1 MQPFSIDTN
10 PIKMSSKFRIVF
22 SDIDGTL
29 LNKNREL
36 SSATIF
42 QIRKL
47 TQLNIPFVMVSAR
60 MPASMIH
67 LYREVPINNPAI
79 CYNGAL
85 ILKSIEEEIN
95 SNNKLFSTT
104 IGYSI
109 AKSVFSICHKFDL
122 HFSLYSNNQWFASK
136 NDEWR
141 LREENNTK
149 VKATFFS
156 NMEDKISELENEE
169 QHIHKLMVM
178 GESMLIDALHN
189 HLLSQF
195 AGKINIYRSKDT
207 YIEITPANINKAT
220 GCLILLNHLGL
231 KPEQAIAFGDNFND
245 TEMLQAVSLGV
256 AVENAPAE
264 VKEKAK
270 MVAPANTDDGVAKTL
285 ETIFK
290 VA

>member
-1 MQPFSIDTN
+1 
-10 PIKMSSKFRIVF
+10 MSNKFQIVF
-22 SDIDGTL
+22 SDVDGTL

-47 TQLNIPFVMVSAR
+47 TQQNIPFVMVSAR
-60 MPASMIH
+60 MPAGMIH
-67 LYREVPINNPAI
+67 LYREVPMNNPAI

-85 ILKSIEEEIN
+85 ILKSIEAGISTAN
-95 SNNKLFSTT
+95 ILFSAT
-104 IGYSI
+104 IGYSM
-109 AKSVFSICHKFDL
+109 AKSIFSICHKFNL

-149 VKATFFS
+149 VKATIYS
-156 NMEDKISELENEE
+156 NMEYKISALENDQ

-189 HLLSQF
+189 HLTSQF

-207 YIEITPANINKAT
+207 HIEITPARINKAT
-220 GCLILLNHLGL
+220 GCLNLLNHLNL

-245 TEMLQAVSLGV
+245 TEMLQTVTIGV
-256 AVENAPAE
+256 AMGNAPVE
-264 VKEKAK
+264 VKEKAH
-270 MVAPANTDDGVAKTL
+270 MVAQANTDDGVAKTL
-285 ETIFK
+285 ESIFK
-290 VA
+290 FA

>member
-1 MQPFSIDTN
+1 MPSR
-10 PIKMSSKFRIVF
+10 FRIVF
-22 SDIDGTL
+22 SDVDGTL

-36 SSATIF
+36 ASATIY

-47 TQLNIPFVMVSAR
+47 TEHNIPFVMVSAR
-60 MPASMIH
+60 MPAGMIH
-67 LYREVPINNPAI
+67 LYREVPVDNPAI

-85 ILKSIEEEIN
+85 ILKSIEEGIN
-95 SNNKLFSTT
+95 NSNKLFSTT

-109 AKSVFSICHKFDL
+109 AKAVFSICRKFDL

-149 VKATFFS
+149 VKATIYS
-156 NMEDKISELENEE
+156 NMEYKISELENGQ

-178 GESMLIDALHN
+178 GENMLIDALHN
-189 HLLSQF
+189 HLASQF

-207 YIEITPANINKAT
+207 HIEITPASINKAT
-220 GCLILLNHLGL
+220 GCLALLAHLNL
-231 KPEQAIAFGDNFND
+231 KPEHAIAFGDNFND
-245 TEMLQAVSLGV
+245 TEMLQLVNFGV
-256 AVENAPAE
+256 AMDNAPAE
-264 VKEKAK
+264 VKEKAQ

-290 VA
+290 FA

>member
-1 MQPFSIDTN
+1 
-10 PIKMSSKFRIVF
+10 MSNKFRIVF
-22 SDIDGTL
+22 SDVDGTL

-47 TQLNIPFVMVSAR
+47 KQHNIPFVMVSAR
-60 MPASMIH
+60 MPAGMIH
-67 LYREVPINNPAI
+67 LYREVPMDNPAI

-85 ILKSIEEEIN
+85 ILKSIEEGIN
-95 SNNKLFSTT
+95 GNNKLFSTT
-104 IGYSI
+104 IDYSV
-109 AKSVFSICHKFDL
+109 AKSVYSICHKFDL

-149 VKATFFS
+149 VKATIYS
-156 NMEDKISELENEE
+156 NMEYKISELENEQ

-189 HLLSQF
+189 HLVSQF
-195 AGKINIYRSKDT
+195 TGKINIYRSKDT
-207 YIEITPANINKAT
+207 YIEITPASINKAA
-220 GCLILLNHLGL
+220 GCLILLNHLKL

-245 TEMLQAVSLGV
+245 TELLQTVSLGI
-256 AVENAPAE
+256 AMENSPAE

-270 MVAPANTDDGVAKTL
+270 MVAPANTDDGVARTL

-290 VA
+290 FA